1 MRIFNI
7 CNMEKDSI
15 IVRQQYVDAV
25 LQRIDMGQI
34 IVLTGQ
40 RRVGKS
46 CVMRMVRDAVLKKNS
61 KATIIFIDKEYT
73 EFRSIK
79 KDEDLE
85 NYVYP
90 LLGDADDTYLFI
102 DEVQDI
108 QGFENTLRSMQA
120 KQQCHIIVT
129 GSNAKMLSSELSTYL
144 SGRYTEVHIQ
154 SLSYVEFIKF
164 HNLDDSD
171 ASLLKYLTYGGLPF
185 ICKIGIEKVELV
197 KNYLE
202 NIYNTIVLKDVIER
216 EQIRNTYFLDSLSH
230 FISDN
235 IGKNV
240 SATSISKFM
249 KSQNENIAT
258 YLVLNY
264 LKFLCN
270 AYIIN
275 KVPRF
280 DIHGKRLLETNEK
293 FYFEDLGLRNRLC
306 DFNLQQ
312 NIEKVIENAIYLHL
326 KNCGYKITVGYLL
339 NSEID
344 FVAEKDGHRAY
355 IQACYQLSNEDTRQ
369 REYGNLQAIKDNYPK
384 YVVSM
389 DLLASNGEY
398 KGIKSIHLRDFLKQT
413 EF

>member
-1 MRIFNI
+1 
-7 CNMEKDSI
+7 MEKDSI

-171 ASLLKYLTYGGLPF
+171 ASLLKYLTY
-185 ICKIGIEKVELV
+185 
-197 KNYLE
+197 
-202 NIYNTIVLKDVIER
+202 
-216 EQIRNTYFLDSLSH
+216 
-230 FISDN
+230 
-235 IGKNV
+235 
-240 SATSISKFM
+240 
-249 KSQNENIAT
+249 
-258 YLVLNY
+258 
-264 LKFLCN
+264 
-270 AYIIN
+270 
-275 KVPRF
+275 
-280 DIHGKRLLETNEK
+280 
-293 FYFEDLGLRNRLC
+293 
-306 DFNLQQ
+306 
-312 NIEKVIENAIYLHL
+312 
-326 KNCGYKITVGYLL
+326 
-339 NSEID
+339 
-344 FVAEKDGHRAY
+344 
-355 IQACYQLSNEDTRQ
+355 
-369 REYGNLQAIKDNYPK
+369 
-384 YVVSM
+384 
-389 DLLASNGEY
+389 
-398 KGIKSIHLRDFLKQT
+398 
-413 EF
+413 